1 MGPGK
6 CITKIVSSLNILRLL
21 FESRSELFPGINGKL
36 KEQNL
41 ITGFIKLL
49 PNRFMIN
56 HLPKRK

>member
-1 MGPGK
+1 MGLGK
-6 CITKIVSSLNILRLL
+6 CITKIVSLRNILPLL
-21 FESRSELFPGINGKL
+21 SESRSELSPGINGKP

-56 HLPKRK
+56 HLPKKK